1 VSAFDLTDKVAIVT
15 GGGTGIGKG
24 IALEFARAGA
34 HVVVASR
41 RMEIIKKAAEEI
53 EALGR
58 QSLSVQTDVIE
69 KEQVDNLVKQTVDKF
84 GRLDILVNNA
94 GGSAAWPF
102 EKISPKGWD
111 IILAINLKGT
121 FLCSQAAGKVM
132 IRQKKGKIVNISSVA
147 GVGSSA
153 TIPHYG
159 AAKAGV
165 ISLTKTLAV
174 LWGKYNI
181 NVNCIAPGLINTPL
195 TQRTAAREPAFANIA
210 KGVPLGRMG
219 ETDDI
224 AKAALF
230 LVSDDANYVTGATL
244 PVDGGWLASGYQ
256 IA

>member
-1 VSAFDLTDKVAIVT
+1 MSAFDLTDKVAIVT

-58 QSLSVQTDVIE
+58 QSLAVQTDVIE

-84 GRLDILVNNA
+84 GRIDILVNNA

-111 IILAINLKGT
+111 IILAVNLKGT
-121 FLCSQAAGKVM
+121 FLCSQAVGKVM

-147 GVGSSA
+147 GVGGA
-153 TIPHYG
+153 PTIPHYG

-174 LWGKYNI
+174 LWGRYNI
-181 NVNCIAPGLINTPL
+181 NVNCIAPGLIKTAVIQGALNLSDEEMTERTKSFL
-195 TQRTAAREPAFANIA
+195 IQRIGLPE
-210 KGVPLGRMG
+210 
-219 ETDDI
+219 DI
-224 AKAALF
+224 AYGAIYLASSASEF
-230 LVSDDANYVTGATL
+230 MTGQTLVI
-244 PVDGGWLASGYQ
+244 DGGVTVPRAE
-256 IA
+256 

>member
-1 VSAFDLTDKVAIVT
+1 MSAFDLTDKVAIVT

-58 QSLSVQTDVIE
+58 QSLAVQTDVIE

-84 GRLDILVNNA
+84 GRIDILVNNA

-111 IILAINLKGT
+111 IILAVNLKGT
-121 FLCSQAAGKVM
+121 FLCSQAVGKVM

-147 GVGSSA
+147 GVGSA
-153 TIPHYG
+153 PTIPHYG

-174 LWGKYNI
+174 LWGRYNI
-181 NVNCIAPGLINTPL
+181 NVNCIAPGLIKTEIVQGALHLSDEEMTERTKSFPI
-195 TQRTAAREPAFANIA
+195 QRVGLPE
-210 KGVPLGRMG
+210 
-219 ETDDI
+219 DI
-224 AKAALF
+224 AYGAIYLASNASEYMTGQT
-230 LVSDDANYVTGATL
+230 LVI
-244 PVDGGWLASGYQ
+244 DGGVTVAR
-256 IA
+256 AE

>member
-1 VSAFDLTDKVAIVT
+1 MSAFDLTDKVAIVT

-41 RMEIIKKAAEEI
+41 RMEIIKRAAEEI

-58 QSLSVQTDVIE
+58 QSLAVQTDVIE

-84 GRLDILVNNA
+84 GRIDILVNNA
-94 GGSAAWPF
+94 GGSASWPF

-111 IILAINLKGT
+111 IILAVNLKGT
-121 FLCSQAAGKVM
+121 FLCSQAVGKVM

-147 GVGSSA
+147 GVGGA
-153 TIPHYG
+153 PTIPHYG

-174 LWGKYNI
+174 LWGRYNI
-181 NVNCIAPGLINTPL
+181 NVNCIAPGLIKTEIVQGALNLSDEEMTERTKSFPI
-195 TQRTAAREPAFANIA
+195 QRVGLPE
-210 KGVPLGRMG
+210 
-219 ETDDI
+219 DI
-224 AKAALF
+224 AYGAIYLASSASEF
-230 LVSDDANYVTGATL
+230 MTGQTLVI
-244 PVDGGWLASGYQ
+244 DGGVTVPRAE
-256 IA
+256 